1 MNRIIFSVLASLG
14 VLLGLSVAP
23 ASADAQPRNTVCD
36 GTLEAGTF
44 KNVRVAP
51 GADCIVGPE
60 VTITRNFFAVKSP
73 GVINVNTDIGRNFI
87 VAGAADSVTFGPEGC
102 RVDPHVGN
110 NLIVRNSNNVAIC
123 EATVDNNIMLRE
135 NTGRLMLRDSVACNN
150 IKVVSNDLQG
160 LRVLRNVHAVNFTVA
175 RNDVQNTTR
184 VDGNTKF
191 DGSPQEC
198 RTSIKP
204 AA

>member
-23 ASADAQPRNTVCD
+23 ASAEAQPKNTVCD

-44 KNVRVAP
+44 KNVRVAA
-51 GADCIVGPE
+51 GDSCTVGPN
-60 VTITRNFFAVKSP
+60 VTITGNFFAVKSP
-73 GVINVNTDIGRNFI
+73 GVINVNTDIGHNFI
-87 VAGAADSVTFGPEGC
+87 VANGTGSVTFGPAGC
-102 RVDPHVGN
+102 LVDPHVGN
-110 NLIVRNSNNVAIC
+110 NLIVRDSNNVAIC
-123 EATVDNNIMLRE
+123 QATVDNNIMLRD
-135 NTGRLMLRDSVACNN
+135 NTGRLMLRDSVACNK

-184 VDGNTKF
+184 VEGNTKF
-191 DGSPQEC
+191 AGTPSAC
-198 RTSIKP
+198 RASITP

>member
-1 MNRIIFSVLASLG
+1 MNRIICSALASLG

-23 ASADAQPRNTVCD
+23 ASAEAQPKNTTCN

-44 KNVRVAP
+44 KNVRVAAD
-51 GADCIVGPE
+51 ADCFVGPE
-60 VTITRNFFAVKSP
+60 VTITGNFFAVKSP

-87 VAGAADSVTFGPEGC
+87 VAGATGSVTFGPEGC
-102 RVDPHVGN
+102 RVDPHVDN

-123 EATVDNNIMLRE
+123 QATVDNNIMLRN

-150 IKVVSNDLQG
+150 IKVVRNDLQA
-160 LRVLRNVHAVNFTVA
+160 LRVLRNVRAVNFTVE

-184 VDGNTKF
+184 IEGNTKF
-191 DGSPQEC
+191 AGSPQEC
-198 RTSIKP
+198 RTSIAP

>member
-23 ASADAQPRNTVCD
+23 ASAEAQPRSTVCD

-44 KNVRVAP
+44 KNVRVAA
-51 GADCIVGPE
+51 GDSCTVGPN
-60 VTITRNFFAVKSP
+60 VTITGNFFAVKSP

-87 VAGAADSVTFGPEGC
+87 VAGATDSVTFGPDGC

-110 NLIVRNSNNVAIC
+110 NLIVRDSNNVAIC
-123 EATVDNNIMLRE
+123 QATVDNNIMLRD

-160 LRVLRNVHAVNFTVA
+160 LRVLQNVHAVNFTVA
-175 RNDVQNTTR
+175 RNNVQNTTR
-184 VDGNTKF
+184 VVGNTKF
-191 DGSPQEC
+191 DGSPQQC

-204 AA
+204 A